1 MTRTFKHAG
10 FHGFSDQRSARV
22 RLDPV
27 MGVDRLDVPNAVPFP
42 VAPRRGAGGRSR
54 SHQAF
59 IPRAQDLVLPSLPL
73 NPLSHYLARLAPSS
87 QLTMRYVLQDVA
99 DRLGFDD
106 CDIADVPW
114 HQLEAGHVI
123 GLVAALRTD
132 GFAPNTSSLYV
143 NAIRGVMN
151 EAWRLELISHDRLLK
166 IREVKPASGSRL
178 PPGRNLRRSLI
189 RELMDVCAADPRPQG
204 IRDAAIIALLY
215 GTGMRKSESVDIDL
229 SQVDFEERSVQVLG
243 KGNRQ
248 LIKYAPPWVFE
259 RLQAWLSFRREA
271 LPPGLEDDSF
281 LFNRIRRGNHITRA
295 RITKHAIYYIARQR
309 GAQVGIKIMPHDFRR
324 AFITRVIEEHDLSI
338 AQKLAHHAN
347 IQTTASYDR
356 RDDNERRRAVD
367 RFDY

>member
-1 MTRTFKHAG
+1 MP
-10 FHGFSDQRSARV
+10 
-22 RLDPV
+22 DPL
-27 MGVDRLDVPNAVPFP
+27 R
-42 VAPRRGAGGRSR
+42 
-54 SHQAF
+54 
-59 IPRAQDLVLPSLPL
+59 
-73 NPLSHYLARLAPSS
+73 NPLLQYLARLAPSS
-87 QLTMRYVLQDVA
+87 QLTMRYILQDTA
-99 DRLGFDD
+99 DRLGFVD
-106 CDIADVPW
+106 CDIADIPW
-114 HQLEAGHVI
+114 YQLEPSHVI

-132 GFAPNTSSLYV
+132 GYAPNTSSLYV
-143 NAIRGVMN
+143 NALRGVMN
-151 EAWRLELISHDRLLK
+151 EAWRLELISHEQLQRL
-166 IREVKPASGSRL
+166 REVKPTSGSRL

-215 GTGMRKSESVDIDL
+215 GTGMRKSESVDIMLD
-229 SQVDFEERSVQVLG
+229 QVDFQERSLQVLG

-248 LIKYAPPWVFE
+248 LIKYAPAWAFE
-259 RLQAWLSFRREA
+259 RLQAWLDFRREQ
-271 LPPGLEDDSF
+271 LPPGESDDVF

-309 GAQVGIKIMPHDFRR
+309 GAQVGVKIMPHDFRR

-347 IQTTASYDR
+347 IQTTVGYDR